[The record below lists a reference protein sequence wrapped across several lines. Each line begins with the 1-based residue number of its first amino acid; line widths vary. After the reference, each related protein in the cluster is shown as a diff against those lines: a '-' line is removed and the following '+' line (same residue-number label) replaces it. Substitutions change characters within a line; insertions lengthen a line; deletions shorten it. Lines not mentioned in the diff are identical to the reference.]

1 MVEIYFT
8 RHGLTESNKK
18 NIYMG
23 DSEEGLSP
31 DGVAQAKALARS
43 LQDIGLKKIFSSP
56 MKRALETSKIIGD
69 ILNIPVETEKDLA
82 EMKLGPWKGLTEEEV
97 SRKYPEDYFLWNTRP
112 ADLVLPE
119 RETLCEVQ
127 QRIIKAVARIKERS
141 GKFPVLAV
149 THVTP
154 IRSLIIYYQRL
165 DINVYRTINI
175 PHLSVFRLQSDGGK
189 ASISRLF

>member
-31 DGVAQAKALARS
+31 DGAAQAKALARS

-56 MKRALETSKIIGD
+56 TKRALETSKIIGD

-175 PHLSVFRLQSDGGK
+175 PHLSVFRLQLDGGK